1 MSVDYTAKIVYG
13 YKLEAYEVD
22 LLRRQLGPEIFDDL
36 HDRYLHSVN
45 DYTNDTYWYFGTV
58 IEGIEAGNLVDL
70 NELKFNTVSAAN
82 VILAYSSHCKIF
94 LGEKVPSAY
103 LLCQIS

>member
-22 LLRRQLGPEIFDDL
+22 LLRRQLSPEIFDDL
-36 HDRYLHSVN
+36 HDRYLHPVN
-45 DYTNDTYWYFGTV
+45 DYTNNTYWYFGTV

-70 NELKFNTVSAAN
+70 NGLNFNTVAVAN
-82 VILAYSSHCKIF
+82 VALAYFSHCEIF
-94 LGEKVPSAY
+94 LGKKVPSTY
-103 LLCQIS
+103 LLCQID